1 MANFL
6 SGFLD
11 NLGSGLSRPKG
22 NLGDFAHASRLF
34 TDSRMRL
41 APKTK
46 FLYHVVFNLNQVAL
60 AGTNFK
66 EQHQNTVGMLVKAI
80 ELPKFKIS
88 VDTPQQYNRKRAVH
102 TKLEYEPINV
112 TFHDDNLGVTTAL
125 WSLYYGYYFAD
136 SAHGASSGASK
147 SGGGIGAGIFNAAT
161 NLIGQ
166 SLPGIGGLL
175 GLNGG
180 AGSASGAV
188 PPGYQKTAIYN
199 KDLYRYGLDRESSYP
214 FFNSI
219 QIFQL
224 AKKQYQCF
232 TLVNPI
238 ITGWQHESLDNSNGQ
253 DTSANKMQIQYEAVI
268 YGQGKVR
275 TGTPRGFATEFY
287 DKSPSPLTLLGGGK
301 PNLFGEGGILGGID
315 DIIGGIADGTA
326 FNSPGAILGTIV
338 RGASV
343 INGAKRLTSEG
354 LRQEG
359 ARILSGA
366 IQSATGIQVGGL
378 PNLLFPKNS
387 GRGSQQDLTAAV
399 QTQITQGNG
408 PLPPEKVT
416 EFFAARPGT
425 LNSLA
430 RTAVFGKSIG
440 AGSLTDINSRWNSLS
455 PAAQQ
460 QFEQI
465 TLEKVINGEPEV
477 QSQYQLIKIQQ
488 G

>member
-11 NLGSGLSRPKG
+11 NLGSGLGRPKG

-46 FLYHVVFNLNQVAL
+46 FLYHVVFNLNQIAL
-60 AGTNFK
+60 QGTNFK
-66 EQHQNTVGMLVKAI
+66 EQHQNTVGMLVRAI
-80 ELPKFKIS
+80 DLPKFKIS

-136 SAHGASSGASK
+136 SAHGGSSGAS
-147 SGGGIGAGIFNAAT
+147 SIVGRNANILNIVS

-166 SLPGIGGLL
+166 SLPGIGGALR
-175 GLNGG
+175 LNSAGG
-180 AGSASGAV
+180 SDSSAV
-188 PPGYQKTAIYN
+188 PPGYRKTAIYGR
-199 KDLYRYGLDRESSYP
+199 DLYKYGLDRNSSNP

-238 ITGWQHESLDNSNGQ
+238 ITGWQHESLDNSNSQ

-268 YGQGKVR
+268 YGQGRVR
-275 TGTPRGFATEFY
+275 NGTPTGFATEFY

-315 DIIGGIADGTA
+315 DIIGGIANGTA
-326 FNSPGAILGTIV
+326 YNSPGAILGSLV
-338 RGASV
+338 KGAAV

-359 ARILSGA
+359 ARIISGA
-366 IQSATGIQVGGL
+366 IQSATGVQVGGI
-378 PNLLFPKNS
+378 PNLLFPKNN
-387 GRGSQQDLTAAV
+387 GRGSQRDLTAAV

-408 PLPPEKVT
+408 PLPPDKVT
-416 EFFAARPGT
+416 AFFAARPGS

-440 AGSLTDINSRWNSLS
+440 AGSLSDINSRWNSLS
-455 PAAQQ
+455 QTAQQ

-465 TLEKVINGEPEV
+465 ALEKVINGEPEV